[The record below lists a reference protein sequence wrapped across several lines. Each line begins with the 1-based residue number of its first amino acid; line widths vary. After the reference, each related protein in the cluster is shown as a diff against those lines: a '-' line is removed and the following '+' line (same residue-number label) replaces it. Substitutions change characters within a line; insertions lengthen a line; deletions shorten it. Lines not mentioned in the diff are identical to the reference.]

1 MTAARKRDQGSI
13 YVEAIRLSRTLELNA
28 IEVRTNHLIRV
39 AIRECRVVVHVY
51 RLAAVS
57 GIWFERENKLLVG
70 RNQDVTSG
78 GSASRASTLGFVV
91 ILISSFIAWADFAG
105 KGGAVGAVTLRGAL
119 AVSLTNAEGA
129 VWRYIWMQARLS

>member
-1 MTAARKRDQGSI
+1 M
-13 YVEAIRLSRTLELNA
+13 NA

-78 GSASRASTLGFVV
+78 GSASRASTLGFVA

-105 KGGAVGAVTLRGAL
+105 KGGGSRCCYAIPCEL
-119 AVSLTNAEGA
+119 
-129 VWRYIWMQARLS
+129 WQYP